1 MKQRKAVDFFRGIL
15 CVSAALMMLTL
26 GSGFASAQ
34 SNGVVANGIVRDM
47 DGEPVIGAN
56 VVEKGTSNGTIT
68 DFNGKFSLTVTRNA
82 TLVIS
87 YVGMIDRE
95 VRAAKN
101 MIVNLQENSE
111 VLDELVVVGYG
122 TQKKA
127 NLTGAVSSVDVT
139 KTLESQSQA
148 NLGKA
153 LQGAVPGL
161 TITNAN
167 GNINDDPTIVIR
179 GVGTL
184 SNSATSKP
192 LYVVDG
198 IPLDAGS
205 ISSIDPGDIASTTIL
220 KDATATS
227 LYGSRGAN
235 GVIVITTKKGSSNG
249 DEGKIEIDVKAG
261 ANMRLLPMYDVVDSP
276 EDFVTLAWQSLYTQ
290 QRTINGRGENA
301 AISYANKNLFG
312 SNGIPTI
319 YNLWDKSGNL
329 LIDAYDA
336 AGNVNPSFASDAQRL
351 AQFQNMTSW
360 YNTLFSNG
368 LKLEATAKISG
379 GNEKLNYYTS
389 FGYLKDEGYYT
400 ASDFQRFN
408 ARANVNYQPKKWL
421 KGGLNIQYS
430 YAAISNPGQGSDAN
444 NGFAFVNQIPA
455 IYPVYVYNADG
466 TIKVDPKTG
475 GKMYDYGDNG
485 VENIGEEG
493 GRPYSFGINPAGALE
508 WDKQKTVRHQTV
520 ANAFLEFKLYEGLK
534 FTVNLGAQYLNN
546 NINALTNKYYGN
558 AAGVG
563 RVSQTQYNYLAV
575 TSNQLLEYNK
585 SFNEHSIRVMAG
597 HETTYFTY
605 NMQYGYKKN
614 IVEDKVNQLSNGVV
628 MDGVEGY
635 ARTSTLESAL
645 ATATYEYD
653 SRYHITAN
661 YRADGSSKFAKGHR
675 WGHFGSVGAAWSFT
689 NEHYMEGTEAAD
701 WLKNGKLRLSWGMLG
716 NQDIGDM
723 LFSDQY
729 EVANVDGNKGYVWSY
744 KGNPELTWE
753 RTSTIDLGLEFGI
766 KKYLDVEFDYFYKKT
781 DNMLFPRYV
790 APSLG
795 YSGYYV
801 NDAAMENQGIEFALK
816 AHAIDMR
823 NIKLDI
829 RLNGGYYRNKMLLMP
844 IDGYDENGNPERMIM
859 SGGMAVGHSI
869 YDWYMV
875 HYAGV
880 NEQGE
885 ALYTAYYDANKGGF
899 GHTDATLINDGETGD
914 NYISSVYQYK
924 MEHPNA
930 DIQETTV
937 ANGDYNYAGSNYTGK
952 SAMPNLDGGFGL
964 DFEAYGVTLSVSCS
978 YRIGGYGYDNMYA
991 LLMHSDRIGSMNWH
1005 KDIKNAWT
1013 ENNTNT
1019 NIPRLSNGADD
1030 GANKA
1035 SDRFLTSNS
1044 FLSLNNIN
1052 LGYKFPKKLI
1062 EKIKLNN
1069 LHIWVSADNLAIATA
1084 RRGYNP
1090 MMSMDGSSGYD
1101 EYTPLSTVMA
1111 GIKVQF

>member
-1 MKQRKAVDFFRGIL
+1 MMKKIL
-15 CVSAALMMLTL
+15 TLLFLAALSVGLYAEKQV
-26 GSGFASAQ
+26 S
-34 SNGVVANGIVRDM
+34 GVVVDAK
-47 DGEPVIGAN
+47 GEPVIGASIQA
-56 VVEKGTSNGTIT
+56 KGTTQGTIS
-68 DFNGKFSLTVTRNA
+68 DYDGKFEMDVPESVK
-82 TLVIS
+82 TLVVS
-87 YVGMIDRE
+87 FVGMATQE
-95 VRAAKN
+95 VPAGKN
-101 MIVNLQENSE
+101 IRVTLEENSE
-111 VLDELVVVGYG
+111 VIQEVVVTGYG
-122 TQKKA
+122 NVSKGGFAGSVETVKAEDIEKK
-127 NLTGAVSSVDVT
+127 NPSDIT
-139 KTLESQSQA
+139 
-148 NLGKA
+148 KA
-153 LQGAVPGL
+153 LAGESAGVQVVTSSGQPG
-161 TITNAN
+161 TIAD
-167 GNINDDPTIVIR
+167 IRIR
-179 GVGTL
+179 GIG
-184 SNSATSKP
+184 SISASSSP

-249 DEGKIEIDVKAG
+249 DEGKIEIDVKGG
-261 ANMRLLPMYDVVDSP
+261 ANMRLLPMYDVIDTP
-276 EDFVTLAWQSLYTQ
+276 EDYMVLAWQSLYTQ
-290 QRTINGRGENA
+290 QHNILNKTENS
-301 AISYANKNLFG
+301 AIKYANNNLFG
-312 SNGIPTI
+312 ANGIPVI
-319 YNLWDKSGNL
+319 YNLWDKAGNL
-329 LIDAYDA
+329 LINSYDA
-336 AGNVNPSFASDAQRL
+336 AGNVNPTFASDAQRL

-360 YNTLFSNG
+360 YNTLFHNG

-379 GNEKLNYYTS
+379 GNDKLNYYTS

-430 YAAISNPGQGSDAN
+430 YAAISNPGQGEDAN

-455 IYPVYVYNADG
+455 IYPVYVYDPATG
-466 TIKVDPKTG
+466 QPRVDPKTG

-485 VENIGEEG
+485 NSNISEEG

-508 WDKQKTVRHQTV
+508 WDKQRTVRHQTV
-520 ANAFLEFKLYEGLK
+520 ANTFLEFKLYEGLK
-534 FTVNLGAQYLNN
+534 FTINLGAQYMNN
-546 NINALTNKYYGN
+546 NINALVNKYYGN
-558 AAGVG
+558 AANVG

-585 SFNEHSIRVMAG
+585 TFSEHTIRVMAG

-614 IVEDKVNQLSNGVV
+614 IVEDNVNQLSNGVS

-689 NEHYMEGTEAAD
+689 NEHFFEGTTAAD
-701 WLKNGKLRLSWGMLG
+701 WIKNGKLRLSWGVLG

-723 LFSDQY
+723 MFTDRY
-729 EVANVDGNKGYVWSY
+729 DVTNVNDNKGYVWSY

-753 RTSTIDLGLEFGI
+753 RTSTIDLGLEFSLA
-766 KKYLDVEFDYFYKKT
+766 KYLDVEFDYFYKMT
-781 DNMLFPRYV
+781 DNMLFPRMV
-790 APSLG
+790 ATSLG
-795 YSGYYV
+795 YASYYV
-801 NDAAMENQGIEFALK
+801 NDAAMENQGVEFALK
-816 AHAIDMR
+816 AHAVDMR
-823 NIKLDI
+823 NIKLDV

-844 IDGYDENGNPERMIM
+844 IDGYENGIPQRMVM
-859 SGGMAVGHSI
+859 SGGMSVGHST
-869 YDWYMV
+869 YDWYMI

-880 NEQGE
+880 NEHGE

-899 GHTDATLINDGETGD
+899 GHTDATTILEGESGD
-914 NYISSVYQYK
+914 NYIASVYEYK
-924 MEHPNA
+924 LKHPNA
-930 DIQETTV
+930 NIQETTV
-937 ANGDYNYAGSNYTGK
+937 PGSEYTYAGSNYTGK
-952 SAMPNLDGGFGL
+952 SAMPDLDGGFGV

-978 YRIGGYGYDNMYA
+978 YRIGGYGYDKMYA

-1005 KDIKNAWT
+1005 KDIKNAWSDT
-1013 ENNTNT
+1013 NRNT

-1030 GANKA
+1030 GANIP

-1069 LHIWVSADNLAIATA
+1069 LQLWVSADNLAIATA

-1090 MMSMDGSSGYD
+1090 MMSLDGSNGYSD
-1101 EYTPLSTVMA
+1101 YSPLSTVMG
-1111 GIKVQF
+1111 GIKIQF